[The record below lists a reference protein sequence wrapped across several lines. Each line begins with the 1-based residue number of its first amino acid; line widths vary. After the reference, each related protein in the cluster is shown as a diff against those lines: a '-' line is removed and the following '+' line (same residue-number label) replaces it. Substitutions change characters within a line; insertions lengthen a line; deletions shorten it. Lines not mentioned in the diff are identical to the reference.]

1 MSKDLATITLDDLLP
16 PSIKEDTNVK
26 PSGQAIDPE
35 LWRIAEA
42 LDTPILLYR
51 IDSLT
56 SAQLDHL
63 ARQYDA
69 TWRDSWPISRKRSV
83 LKATI
88 ANKRLVGT
96 VQAVRNA
103 LAAIS
108 STMTLTEWWQTTPKG
123 NPHTFTI
130 TATMSDVEGG
140 TDTETQEDLI
150 KQVESSKPVRSW
162 YSLNIVQ
169 SLKSSFN
176 AIGVLQSITGARISA
191 L

>member
-1 MSKDLATITLDDLLP
+1 MSKSLDTLNLADILP
-16 PSIKEDTNVK
+16 PSIKDDVNVK

-42 LDTPILLYR
+42 LDTPVLLKR

-63 ARQYDA
+63 SRQYDS

-108 STMTLTEWWQTTPKG
+108 SAMTMTEWWQTTPKG
-123 NPHTFTI
+123 EPHTFTI
-130 TATMSDVEGG
+130 TATASGVEGG
-140 TDTETQEDLI
+140 VDADLQADI
-150 KQVESSKPVRSW
+150 IAQIEAAKPVRSW

-169 SLKSSFN
+169 SMRSGFN
-176 AIGVLQSITGARISA
+176 AVGVIQSITCSRITA